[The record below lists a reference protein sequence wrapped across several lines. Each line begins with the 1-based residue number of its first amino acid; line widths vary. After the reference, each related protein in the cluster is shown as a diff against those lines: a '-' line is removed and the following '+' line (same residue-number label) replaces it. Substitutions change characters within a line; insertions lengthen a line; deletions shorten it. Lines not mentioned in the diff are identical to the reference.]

1 MKNELN
7 LATLKTSSF
16 GLDFGLDFVHE
27 KKDKKMDTKNTTT
40 YVANKDGVTKSA
52 FACIEKPSRK
62 KFRKFN
68 EAFLNELNRE
78 ELFIGALGSRM
89 LEETDEASNLDYVQV
104 EVKNIKGRTIRK
116 IRTYSDGSV
125 QVFQVVSKKSNRH
138 YYNGSTFKFIT
149 RKFTT
154 GSNEPVVDGEP
165 VKTKQKSFY
174 GVQMT
179 NLKTVHQLSRFGL
192 ARRLQLAKQSSE
204 LAIKENQLQAR
215 EYGSL

>member
-7 LATLKTSSF
+7 LADLKIYSF
-16 GLDFGLDFVHE
+16 TLDFGLDFVHE
-27 KKDKKMDTKNTTT
+27 KKDKKMDTNTKT
-40 YVANKDGVTKSA
+40 YIADGNGVTTSQFVA
-52 FACIEKPSRK
+52 IEKPSRR
-62 KFRKFN
+62 KFKKFN

-78 ELFIGALGSRM
+78 ELFIGSLGLRM
-89 LEETDEASNLDYVQV
+89 LEETDEASNLDYVQE
-104 EVKNIKGRTIRK
+104 EVKNIYGRTIRK

-125 QVFQVVSKKSNRH
+125 QIFQCVAKKSNRH
-138 YYNGSTFKFIT
+138 FYNGAIYTYIT

-174 GVQMT
+174 GNQLA

-215 EYGSL
+215 KYGSL